1 MRSAAPGLP
10 SNIVMFRL
18 FRQYTTQTLTDG
30 VGIPSF
36 VYVLRIRA
44 AHESICNGSLK
55 GAAVALAPF
64 APLEGLRVVEV
75 NDNSVAASYAGY
87 LLAAL
92 GAQVFKVADPADAVS
107 ADVAYGLLDADK
119 TTVEVPAGR
128 GAAIEHLLNLTAG
141 ADAVITA
148 SVSSTDSLTVQFARE
163 LVRRRPA
170 TRLFSLVARAGEEL
184 AAPNCLISASAG
196 MTWGIGEQSR
206 DPLTVPA
213 ELAEYQSGVHLAC
226 CVVVDVGLV
235 ADDAQL
241 GFAHHQIADLD
252 IARHNVLEN
261 YSIMSTYGIP
271 WEREG
276 RRAAGSAGGYPYG
289 IFPCKDGLVAIIART
304 HNEWGRLLDAMGRP
318 QWANDPRFADMRV
331 IAQKH
336 ADEADVHLI
345 EWLRDLT
352 RAEAAQVGREY
363 GVPMG
368 PVNTPIELLHDEH
381 LRARNFFYRH
391 SLADGRSIELP
402 GMPFTVRVGTAAPAN
417 STVTT
422 TASRGADAFSRLP
435 LHGRRVLDLT
445 STWSG
450 PGVTAF
456 LADLGAEVIKVES
469 LVSLDTNRR
478 RGFETPGM
486 PVPDDLKTVPQSAM
500 CAFDAFRILN
510 RGKLSVQLSMKTVD
524 GKTAFEDLIRVSDL
538 IVENRTPGALE
549 RLGLGWERIQE
560 LNPAC
565 SLVTLSALGRG
576 GPASATKGYGP
587 IMSSYAGVE
596 SLARYD
602 DEIVGML
609 TVAYS
614 DANAIP
620 WATLSAVSGLRLAQR
635 TGAGVHIDISQT
647 EASAATTFAPLV
659 HAQLD
664 IAEVWDYDPRP
675 CVGVVIRCSD
685 GWICAYVERGAAA
698 NTPRRSARSCAET
711 VADFEAVGSRAAR
724 VLDYGEMYDGLLHE
738 SSHLIV
744 DVVDKFGHDDRL
756 SFVPWPSTICQP
768 VPASAPL
775 LNEHA
780 VYVVEGVLGRSRRDL
795 EALFA
800 SGAMY

>member
-1 MRSAAPGLP
+1 
-10 SNIVMFRL
+10 
-18 FRQYTTQTLTDG
+18 
-30 VGIPSF
+30 
-36 VYVLRIRA
+36 
-44 AHESICNGSLK
+44 
-55 GAAVALAPF
+55 VALARF
-64 APLEGLRVVEV
+64 APLDGLRVVEV
-75 NDNSVAASYAGY
+75 NDNSIAASYAGY
-87 LLAAL
+87 LLASL
-92 GAQVFKVADPADAVS
+92 GAQVIKIADPADEVS
-107 ADVAYGLLDADK
+107 RDVAYGLLDADK
-119 TTVEVPAGR
+119 TIVEPAADR
-128 GAAIEHLLNLTAG
+128 AAAIEELLNLAVG

-148 SVSSTDSLTVQFARE
+148 SVSSANSLTVQFARE
-163 LVRRRPA
+163 VVQRRPA
-170 TRLFSLVARAGEEL
+170 TRLFSLVARAGDEL

-196 MTWGIGEQSR
+196 MTWGIGDQSR

-213 ELAEYQSGVHLAC
+213 ELAEYQSGIHMAC

-235 ADDAQL
+235 ADAAQL

-289 IFPCKDGLVAIIART
+289 IFPCKDGMVAVIART
-304 HNEWGRLLDAMGRP
+304 HDEWGRLLDAMGRP
-318 QWANDPRFADMRV
+318 EWARDPRFADMRV
-331 IAQKH
+331 IAQLH

-345 EWLRDLT
+345 DWLRDLT
-352 RAEAAQVGREY
+352 RAEAAQIGREH

-368 PVNTPIELLHDEH
+368 PVNTPIELLQDEH
-381 LRARNFFYRH
+381 LGARNFFYRH
-391 SLADGRSIELP
+391 TLADGRSIELP
-402 GMPFTVRVGTAAPAN
+402 GMPFTVRGGIAPPAKSAQTPPGSHGVAGVG
-417 STVTT
+417 
-422 TASRGADAFSRLP
+422 RLP
-435 LHGRRVLDLT
+435 LDGKRVLDLT

-478 RGFETPGM
+478 RGFEKPGV
-486 PVPDDLKTVPQSAM
+486 PVPDDLKTVPQADM

-510 RGKLSVQLSMKTVD
+510 RGKLSVQLSMKTED
-524 GKTAFEDLIRVSDL
+524 GKSAFEDLVRVSDL

-549 RLGLGWERIQE
+549 RLGLGWERLQE

-576 GPASATKGYGP
+576 GPASGTKGYGP
-587 IMSSYAGVE
+587 IMSAHAGVE

-620 WATLSAVSGLRLAQR
+620 WATLSALAGLRVAQR
-635 TGAGVHIDISQT
+635 TGSGVHIDISQT

-659 HAQLD
+659 HAQVD
-664 IAEVWDYDPRP
+664 VAEVWDFDPRP
-675 CVGVVIRCSD
+675 CVGVVIRCLD
-685 GWICAYVERGAAA
+685 GWICAYVERGCAAS
-698 NTPRRSARSCAET
+698 TPRRSALSRAEA
-711 VADFEAVGSRAAR
+711 VAEFEAAGTRAAR
-724 VLDYGEMYDGLLHE
+724 VLTYREMYDGMQNE

-744 DVVDKFGHDDRL
+744 DVVDKFGRDDRL

-775 LNEHA
+775 LNEHV
-780 VYVVEGVLGRSRRDL
+780 VYVIEGILGRTRRDL